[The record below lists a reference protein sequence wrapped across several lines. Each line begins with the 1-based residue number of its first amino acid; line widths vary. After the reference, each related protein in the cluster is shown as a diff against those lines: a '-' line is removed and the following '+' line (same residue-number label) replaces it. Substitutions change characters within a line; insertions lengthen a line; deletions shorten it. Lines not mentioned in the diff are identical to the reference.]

1 MRNLTLLTDLY
12 QLTMGQGYFEHGKRK
27 KEAVFDLFFRP
38 NKLITYSVAA
48 GMEQVCEYLE
58 NFHFEPDEIEY
69 LRSLGIFGSDYL
81 DYLKELRF
89 TGSVDA
95 VREGEIVFPYEPI
108 LTVRA
113 PMIEAQLVETAL
125 LTIVNH
131 QTLIA
136 SKAAKIC
143 AQTKG
148 GVMEFGLR
156 RAQGADAGLYGA
168 RAAIIGG
175 CVSTSNVLAGKMFGV
190 PVAGTMAHSW
200 IMSFDSELDAFRA
213 YAKSFPEN
221 CLLLVDTYDT
231 LKSGVLNAI
240 KVFGE
245 LRTLGYSPKGIR
257 LDSGDLAYLSKTARK
272 MLDAAGFCDALIC
285 ASGDLDENSIRSLLS
300 QGAKIDLWGVGTKLI
315 TSADLPALGG
325 VYKLAAIIEDGRE
338 IPKIKLS
345 DTTEKITNPACKEL
359 YRIYDKNT
367 GKAIAD
373 YITLAGEFVDE
384 SKPLTLFHPVDT
396 WKKMTIDHFTAR
408 PLRERIFE
416 CGRRTLEK
424 RTLSEL
430 SRYRAEE
437 TARFWDEY
445 MRQDV
450 PHIYKV
456 DLSDKLYALKRG
468 LIDRGDG
475 NV

>member
-1 MRNLTLLTDLY
+1 
-12 QLTMGQGYFEHGKRK
+12 MGQGYFEHNKHG

-48 GMEQVCEYLE
+48 GMEQAAEYLE
-58 NFHFEPDEIEY
+58 NLHFEADEIDY
-69 LRSLGIFGSDYL
+69 LRSLGIFKEDYL
-81 DYLKELRF
+81 DYLKKLRF

-95 VREGEIVFPYEPI
+95 VHEGEIVFPYEPI

-113 PMIEAQLVETAL
+113 PIVEAQLVETAL

-143 AQTKG
+143 SQTQG

-168 RAAIIGG
+168 RAAMIGG
-175 CVSTSNVLAGKMFGV
+175 CVSTSNVLAGKMFQV
-190 PVAGTMAHSW
+190 PVSGTMAHSW
-200 IMSFDSELDAFRA
+200 IMSFASEIEAFRA

-231 LKSGVLNAI
+231 LKSGVPNAI
-240 KVFGE
+240 KVFDE
-245 LRTLGYSPKGIR
+245 LRARGYEPKGIR

-272 MLDAAGFCDALIC
+272 MLDKAGYKDAIIC
-285 ASGDLDENSIRSLLS
+285 ASGDLDENSIRSLLA

-325 VYKLAAIIEDGRE
+325 VYKLAAIIEGERE

-345 DTTEKITNPACKEL
+345 NTTEKITNPGVKEL
-359 YRIYDKNT
+359 YRIYDNET

-373 YITLAGEFVDE
+373 YIT
-384 SKPLTLFHPVDT
+384 
-396 WKKMTIDHFTAR
+396 
-408 PLRERIFE
+408 
-416 CGRRTLEK
+416 
-424 RTLSEL
+424 
-430 SRYRAEE
+430 
-437 TARFWDEY
+437 
-445 MRQDV
+445 
-450 PHIYKV
+450 
-456 DLSDKLYALKRG
+456 
-468 LIDRGDG
+468 
-475 NV
+475 